1 MRSRPRDVA
10 ACSDPDPRLALAL
23 SRLLL
28 AGLSLAVLLM
38 LVGAVLAA
46 VRTGTPVVRE
56 SSISALPSALGAL
69 EPGGFFDLGLL
80 VLLATPAARVVALL
94 VAFARRRLWVF
105 SGVSLVVLSV
115 LVLSGYLGLSAG

>member
-1 MRSRPRDVA
+1 MRSEPRDVA

-28 AGLSLAVLLM
+28 VGLSLAILLM
-38 LVGAVLAA
+38 LVGVILAE
-46 VRTGTPVVRE
+46 VRTGPPVARE
-56 SSISALPSALGAL
+56 SSITALPRTLGAL
-69 EPGGFFDLGLL
+69 EAGGFFDLGLL

-94 VAFARRRLWVF
+94 VAFTRRKLWIF
-105 SGVSLVVLSV
+105 SGVSLIVLAV

>member
-1 MRSRPRDVA
+1 MRSEPRDVA

-28 AGLSLAVLLM
+28 VGLSLAILLM
-38 LVGAVLAA
+38 LVGVILAE
-46 VRTGTPVVRE
+46 VRTGAPVARE
-56 SSISALPSALGAL
+56 SSITALPRTLGAL
-69 EPGGFFDLGLL
+69 EAGGFFDLGLL

-94 VAFARRRLWVF
+94 VAFTRRKLWIF
-105 SGVSLVVLSV
+105 SGVSLIVLAV